1 VLVYKPGYHPEVYAW
16 VEDLARLGACEVG
29 QWHKGLACR
38 RRFVAY
44 RMACAVPLTA
54 MWRV

>member
-29 QWHKGLACR
+29 QGHKGLVCR

-44 RMACAVPLTA
+44 RMACAVPLTT